1 MGNLPNVVRL
11 VSGDL
16 NSVGL
21 HLPPNKT
28 RSARGPQMVLWEARR
43 LASRLR
49 EALSGEVDID
59 AETAHGSSWIEDK
72 I

>member
-16 NSVGL
+16 DSVGL

-28 RSARGPQMVLWEARR
+28 RSARSSQMVLWEHRR
-43 LASRLR
+43 LASGLW
-49 EALSGEVDID
+49 EGLAGGVDVD

>member
-1 MGNLPNVVRL
+1 
-11 VSGDL
+11 
-16 NSVGL
+16 
-21 HLPPNKT
+21 
-28 RSARGPQMVLWEARR
+28 MVLWEHRR

-49 EALSGEVDID
+49 EALAGEVDID